1 MLQDKSISRRE
12 ALIVAVGIAVGATLS
27 RAQDA
32 AKPQAADEPIIDI
45 HQHTTYRGRS
55 DEALL
60 HHQKKMGVTQTI
72 LLPGGRPVFRE
83 STLNG
88 RANGLEAA
96 AGDVNTVMPIV
107 KAHPGEYFFG
117 ANDVPDLADSHD
129 QIVKQLKEGA
139 VCIGEQKF
147 NLAVDSPEMEMIYRL
162 AEEYQVPLLMHFQ
175 AGAYNTGF
183 ERLGKVLAKWPKV
196 KFVAHAQTFW
206 ANIDANN
213 VDDPKRLY
221 PKGPVKAGGLS
232 DKYLSDYANFFGDM
246 SAGSGLSAMTRD
258 EDHAR
263 GFLDRHQDKLMYG
276 SDCPD
281 PAGEGPTCTGASMI
295 KVIRRLAPSKEA
307 ERKIL
312 YGNAKR
318 QYKLL

>member
-1 MLQDKSISRRE
+1 MQDKTISRRE
-12 ALIVAVGIAVGATLS
+12 ALMGAACIAVGATIVCAAES
-27 RAQDA
+27 
-32 AKPQAADEPIIDI
+32 AKPQAAEEPIIDI

-60 HHQKKMGVTQTI
+60 HHQKKMGITQTI
-72 LLPGGRPVFRE
+72 LLPGGRPVTRA

-107 KAHPGEYFFG
+107 KAHPGEYYFG
-117 ANDVPDLADSHD
+117 ANDVPDLPDSRE
-129 QIVKQLKEGA
+129 QIVKQIKDGA
-139 VCIGEQKF
+139 ICIGEQKF
-147 NLAVDSPEMEMIYRL
+147 NLPVDGPEMEMIYRL
-162 AEEYQVPLLMHFQ
+162 AEEYDVPLLMHFQ
-175 AGAYNTGF
+175 AGAYNTGY
-183 ERLGKVLAKWPKV
+183 ERFGKVLAKWPKV

-213 VDDPKRLY
+213 VDDPKSLY

-281 PAGEGPTCTGASMI
+281 GVGEGPQCTGASMI

-312 YGNAKR
+312 YGNAKKH
-318 QYKLL
+318 YKL